1 MQTQDFNSAFSLTQ
15 CDDHSLAGS
24 IEDRHGQAV
33 PDEARRQ
40 DAVLPDDEK
49 QTLQDYVFDVRE
61 KIPDGVYK
69 ILMEKYCYPMAEY
82 KNDNELHECRD
93 FIDLLQHEICAL
105 KSNGDGIW
113 QSGYD
118 ERRIEEMNKKKH
130 SFRAKYERRKELEQ
144 MTPEEKKENIQL
156 RKIDKKIDFETKK
169 VEIEENEIGGLQLR
183 INGFANKLIMAHLV
197 NHMVNRIDT
206 NYISLQLHQCELEI
220 KKRRAKIEKS
230 NKLIVVLLHERTR
243 IV

>member
-1 MQTQDFNSAFSLTQ
+1 MQHTQVLSNTQEAFFMQGDSRMDPLE
-15 CDDHSLAGS
+15 A
-24 IEDRHGQAV
+24 
-33 PDEARRQ
+33 DE
-40 DAVLPDDEK
+40 EK
-49 QTLQDYVFDVRE
+49 QTLQDYVFDIRE

-69 ILMEKYCYPMAEY
+69 ILMEKFCYPMAEY
-82 KNDNELHECRD
+82 RNDEELHECRD
-93 FIDLLQHEICAL
+93 FIDLLQHEISAL
-105 KSNGDGIW
+105 RSNGDGIW

-118 ERRIEEMNKKKH
+118 ERRIEEMNKKKD
-130 SFRAKYERRKELEQ
+130 SMRIKYERRKELEQ

-169 VEIEENEIGGLQLR
+169 VETEENEIGGLQLR
-183 INGFANKLIMAHLV
+183 INGFANTLIMAHLV

-206 NYISLQLHQCELEI
+206 NYISLQLRHCELEI

-230 NKLIVVLLHERTR
+230 NKLIVVLVHERTR